1 MSIIDHFGFSVSP
14 SKFDEVIKFYETALA
29 PLGIS
34 KQKEIPGKAIG
45 FGASPESAPFWVAS
59 KEDSNDAGLHIAFK
73 AADHAQVDKFHE
85 EALKAGGADNGK
97 PGPRPQYH
105 ANYYAA
111 FIFDPVG

>member
-14 SKFDEVIKFYETALA
+14 SQFDAIIKFYEVALA

-45 FGASPESAPFWVAS
+45 FGASPESAPFWIAS
-59 KEDSNDAGLHIAFK
+59 KEDSNAGGLHIAFK
-73 AADHAQVDKFHE
+73 AADHAQVDKFHY
-85 EALKAGGADNGK
+85 EALKAGGKDNGT
-97 PGPRPQYH
+97 PGPRPYH